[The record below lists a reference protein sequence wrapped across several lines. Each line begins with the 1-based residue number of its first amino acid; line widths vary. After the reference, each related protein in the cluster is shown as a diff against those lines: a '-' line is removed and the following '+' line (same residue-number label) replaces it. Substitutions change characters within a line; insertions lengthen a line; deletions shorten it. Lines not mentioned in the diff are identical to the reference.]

1 MSKLSLEERFNA
13 LQAAFTGKAT
23 EVESKVAEATALAAK
38 VGELDAVVASKE
50 ATLIELNAKF
60 TEATEKFAAS
70 ETLITSLRAELEQAK
85 AAHESAGKKAANIV
99 ASVGVNPVEVSPG
112 DIIVSAKNDQEV
124 ADEWVSLKQ
133 KDAKAASAFYTANRP
148 AILRA
153 SGLK

>member
-23 EVESKVAEATALAAK
+23 EVESKVAEVSALSAK
-38 VGELDAVVASKE
+38 IGELDAVVASKE
-50 ATLIELNAKF
+50 ATFIELNAKF
-60 TEATEKFAAS
+60 SEITEKFASS
-70 ETLITSLRAELEQAK
+70 ETLIASLRSELEQAK
-85 AAHESAGKKAANIV
+85 ASHESAGKKAANIV
-99 ASVGVNPVEVSPG
+99 ASVGVIPVEVSPS
-112 DIIVSAKNDQEV
+112 DVVATAKNDQEV
-124 ADEWVSLKQ
+124 ADEWVALKQ

>member
-13 LQAAFTGKAT
+13 LQAAFTGKTT
-23 EVESKVAEATALAAK
+23 EVESKVAEVSALTAK
-38 VGELDAVVASKE
+38 IGELDAVVASKE

-60 TEATEKFAAS
+60 SEVSDKFAAS
-70 ETLITSLRAELEQAK
+70 ETLIASLRSELEQVK
-85 AAHESAGKKAANIV
+85 ASHESAGKKAANIV
-99 ASVGVNPVEVSPG
+99 AAVGVTPVEVSPS
-112 DIIVSAKNDQEV
+112 DVAVSAKNDQEI
-124 ADEWVSLKQ
+124 ADEWVALKQ